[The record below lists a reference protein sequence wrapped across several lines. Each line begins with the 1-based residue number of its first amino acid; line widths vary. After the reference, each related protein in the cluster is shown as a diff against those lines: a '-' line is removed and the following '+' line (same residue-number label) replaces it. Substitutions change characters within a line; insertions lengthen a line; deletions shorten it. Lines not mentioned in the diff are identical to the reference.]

1 MFPATF
7 ELVTNKSDAVQPHPH
22 SKLLIFLLDFPVT
35 GAFLCQRLMIERE
48 CQHDICPDLSGM
60 KRTVEPPQF
69 HRVVA
74 MEETVQ
80 VKKMIAALVIVTIAA
95 AGVIL
100 IPD

>member
-1 MFPATF
+1 MFPATL
-7 ELVTNKSDAVQPHPH
+7 ELVTNKSDAVQPHTH
-22 SKLLIFLLDFPVT
+22 GELLIFLLDFPVT

-74 MEETVQ
+74 MKKAVQ
-80 VKKMIAALVIVTIAA
+80 VQKMIAALMVMTVAA
-95 AGVIL
+95 A
-100 IPD
+100 

>member
-1 MFPATF
+1 MLPATF
-7 ELVTNKSDAVQPHPH
+7 ELIANKPDPIEISPH
-22 SKLLIFLLDFPVT
+22 SEPFIFLLDFPVT

-74 MEETVQ
+74 MKKAVQ
-80 VKKMIAALVIVTIAA
+80 VQKMIAALMVMTVAA
-95 AGVIL
+95 A
-100 IPD
+100 